1 MKGKKL
7 KEDLSENRQ
16 GRMTQK
22 TVLTIAGSDSSG
34 GAGIQ
39 ADLKTIE
46 AHGLYGMSVIT
57 ALTAQNTMGITGIMP
72 INPEF
77 VAKQLDAVCSDIIP
91 DAVKIGML
99 PDSGVMRAVAY
110 AIDKYE
116 LKNVVLDPVLSSTSG
131 THFSGKEALEYMKE
145 ELFPRSMII
154 TPNIPEA
161 EILRRDKGISSR
173 EDMVEAA
180 KYLAERYGCNV
191 LLKGGHSKFDNDVA
205 ADLLYYVLDYDHIG
219 PEMFK
224 ATEPASS
231 DNTETMYD
239 SIRKVKVIS
248 DGFAQNDFR
257 FNEIRL
263 ESKRYSWLIGKR
275 FNNPNTHGTGCTF
288 SSAIACELAKGLDL
302 EMAVNEA
309 KLYIGKCIEAGMDI
323 GHGRGPLL
331 HVVVSGME

>member
-72 INPEF
+72 TNPEF
-77 VAKQLDAVCSDIIP
+77 VAKQLDAVCSDIMP

-191 LLKGGHSKFDNDVA
+191 LLKGGHSKFDDDKAA
-205 ADLLYYVLDYDHIG
+205 ADLLYFAH
-219 PEMFK
+219 
-224 ATEPASS
+224 T
-231 DNTETMYD
+231 DNCIRSET
-239 SIRKVKVIS
+239 KH
-248 DGFAQNDFR
+248 
-257 FNEIRL
+257 
-263 ESKRYSWLIGKR
+263 YSWLVGKR
-275 FNNPNTHGTGCTF
+275 FNNPNTHGTGCTL
-288 SSAIACELAKGLDL
+288 SSAIACELAKGIDL
-302 EMAVNEA
+302 EQAVKEA
-309 KLYIGKCIEAGMDI
+309 KLYISKCIEAGLDI

-331 HVVVSGME
+331 HAVVSVTDKNFTL